1 MGLINTAPNV
11 LLKKK
16 EIYNLIDFYER
27 QTQTHISNLL
37 DRMNN
42 KGTLEIST
50 EIRLRQLQ
58 WEEWL

>member
-37 DRMNN
+37 DRMND
-42 KGTLEIST
+42 KETLGIST
-50 EIRLRQLQ
+50 EIRLRQL
-58 WEEWL
+58 